1 MGKQPYIP
9 LYIGDYIKA
18 TRILP
23 LAVRGAWVDLLL
35 NMWENPV
42 RGEVSGTFED
52 FSRMMS
58 CTEDEARF
66 AINLLMQKKT
76 ADVTLHDEGMVTVIS
91 RRMKREC
98 DISSKRSDSAKKRWD
113 KDISKEIAYPKN
125 IQNTEYDNEYES
137 VNEIVFGIKK
147 ELRISIK
154 KKYIN
159 DRVKIIY
166 DLEYYFD
173 DMAQLSE
180 LEHAGWT
187 DFEGFMKANPG
198 ALFTDD
204 SHLYNSFRKY
214 STTATKKS
222 QHVKMDDL

>member
-52 FSRMMS
+52 FSRIMS
-58 CTEDEARF
+58 CTVEEARF

-76 ADVTLHDEGMVTVIS
+76 ADVTLHEDGTVTVVS

-113 KDISKEIAYPKN
+113 KEVSKDFAYPKN
-125 IQNTEYDNEYES
+125 IQNTEYENEYES
-137 VNEIVFGIKK
+137 EYEIVFGLKK
-147 ELRISIK
+147 ESRISIK
-154 KKYIN
+154 KVYAGDK
-159 DRVKIIY
+159 VKIIY
-166 DLEYYFD
+166 DLRAYFAD
-173 DMAQLSE
+173 RVEDFNR
-180 LEHAGWT
+180 AGWT
-187 DFEGFMKANPG
+187 AYEEFMTANP
-198 ALFTDD
+198 AAVFEDD
-204 SHLYNSFRKY
+204 NHLYNSYRKFC
-214 STTATKKS
+214 TTATKKS